1 MVLSSKVV
9 APLLTCAIAMLPDGR
24 LKAQEV
30 PVEYKTLLSTLGKT
44 GDFKDGVL
52 KVNIPR
58 TDLHVT
64 IGQRPAP
71 TPFGFGGWVAMTK
84 GTDGAEVLMGDLVL
98 TEDEVNP
105 VMSAILDNGL
115 DVTALHNHFFHEQP
129 RIFYM
134 HVHGMGSAA
143 DLTRRLKPAIDV
155 IDAAAKRAQPPPA
168 TAATDTATLDGPAIA
183 KIVGHEGQQTGPV
196 YKITIG
202 RPDIDLREHGAVIG
216 ARMGLNT
223 WAAFA
228 GTDADA
234 MVAGD
239 IAMLEHEVT
248 LVLRNLRASG
258 IDVVAI
264 HHHMTGV
271 RPAVIF
277 LHYYGTGS
285 AATLAH
291 AVRGAVDLLGKP
303 PSSGVS
309 AVRPPTVLFMCPH
322 GAAKSVLASAYF
334 QRVAKERGLNVRVLS
349 AGTHPDPVV
358 APAVADHLSKHGY
371 EVPISKPRL
380 VTATDV
386 SAADVVISLGCD
398 LKDVAVPR
406 EKLVE
411 WNEVPPPSENFDA
424 ADQAIRQRVV
434 ELVDELIRTGTTH

>member
-1 MVLSSKVV
+1 MLSSRLLATV
-9 APLLTCAIAMLPDGR
+9 LTCAIVVSLGGR
-24 LKAQEV
+24 ANAQAT
-30 PVEYKTLLSTLGKT
+30 PAEYEAVLSTLGKT

-84 GTDGAEVLMGDLVL
+84 GTDGTEVLTGDLVL

-105 VMSAILDNGL
+105 VMSALLDNKL
-115 DVTALHNHFFHEQP
+115 EVTALHNHFFFEQP

-134 HVHGMGSAA
+134 HVHGTGSAA
-143 DLTRRLKPAIDV
+143 DLSSRLKPAIDL
-155 IDAAAKRAQPPPA
+155 IDAAVKRAPA
-168 TAATDTATLDGPAIA
+168 PASPAAATNAATLDGAALA
-183 KIVGHEGQQTGPV
+183 KIIGHDGQQTGPV

-228 GTDADA
+228 GSDVDA

-239 IAMLEHEVT
+239 IAMLEPEVT
-248 LVLRNLRASG
+248 PVLKTLRARG
-258 IDVVAI
+258 INVVAI

-271 RPAVIF
+271 APLVVF
-277 LHYYGTGS
+277 LHYYGTGP
-285 AATLAH
+285 AATLAQ
-291 AVRGAVDLLGKP
+291 AVRGALDLLGKS
-303 PSSGVS
+303 PSSS
-309 AVRPPTVLFMCPH
+309 AAHSKAPTVLFMCPH

-334 QRVAKERGLNVRVLS
+334 QRVAKERGLNVHVLS
-349 AGTHPDPVV
+349 AGTHPDPAV
-358 APAVADHLSKHGY
+358 APVVADHLGKNGY
-371 EVPISKPRL
+371 DVPISRPRL
-380 VTATDV
+380 VTASDV

-411 WNEVPPPSENFDA
+411 WNDVPPPSQNFDA